1 MKNIEALTLNKGN
14 FKVLFS
20 AYNKIVD
27 DSIYSSYNG
36 EGIK

>member
-1 MKNIEALTLNKGN
+1 MKSIEALPLNKGN
-14 FKVLFS
+14 FKDLFS
-20 AYNKIVD
+20 TYNKVVD